1 MGFGDVKLAGVL
13 GLYLGWLGWG
23 PLAVGAFLAFLLG
36 GVLGALLMA
45 LGKAG
50 RKSAI
55 PFGPWML
62 AGALIAV
69 FVGQRIAD
77 AYTSAT
83 FG

>member
-1 MGFGDVKLAGVL
+1 
-13 GLYLGWLGWG
+13 
-23 PLAVGAFLAFLLG
+23 
-36 GVLGALLMA
+36 MA